1 MKKKLA
7 FLPFVLL
14 LTLIMTACGVKK
26 VPVSS
31 IISGEIRNQAGRSF
45 EVSYSDEETRAM
57 SNYMMEGRF
66 LHNGKTLYGSR
77 HDESGTPYLCRMKFT
92 AGEKGMYVRETEP
105 LKSHTDT
112 KYLNLIGDYLYYLQT
127 DCLTGETAI
136 ARVVAAEG
144 SGAEPEILYTG
155 PCDFL
160 NVRGGRLYFTDA
172 SNHLLSMAS
181 DGSDLQ
187 TVLSDKE
194 IYYPWF
200 LSDDLLLFQDD
211 ADGESL
217 HMRYF
222 PTGFELRVASGRVCC
237 FVVRNSELWIARAEE
252 AGSERCKLCRL
263 DLNTFLSGFDPTA
276 RPDASF
282 RFRTEESAEAIGP
295 LFSINGSHINASNYR
310 MAELEDWRALSDD
323 AWQNG
328 FKAACQYVS
337 KDFEIF
343 YDYNDEGLIT
353 DMLFYEPAIKRSGFI
368 EIYRYS

>member
-14 LTLIMTACGVKK
+14 LTLVVTACGVKK

-105 LKSHTDT
+105 LKSHTDA

-144 SGAEPEILYTG
+144 SGAEPEILYAG

-237 FVVRNSELWIARAEE
+237 FVVRDSELWIARAED
-252 AGSERCKLCRL
+252 AGSERCRLCRL

-276 RPDASF
+276 RPDPSFHFIIAWPSWRIGARSQMMPGRMGSRLHASMCLKILKSF
-282 RFRTEESAEAIGP
+282 MT
-295 LFSINGSHINASNYR
+295 
-310 MAELEDWRALSDD
+310 
-323 AWQNG
+323 
-328 FKAACQYVS
+328 
-337 KDFEIF
+337 
-343 YDYNDEGLIT
+343 IT
-353 DMLFYEPAIKRSGFI
+353 MRG
-368 EIYRYS
+368 